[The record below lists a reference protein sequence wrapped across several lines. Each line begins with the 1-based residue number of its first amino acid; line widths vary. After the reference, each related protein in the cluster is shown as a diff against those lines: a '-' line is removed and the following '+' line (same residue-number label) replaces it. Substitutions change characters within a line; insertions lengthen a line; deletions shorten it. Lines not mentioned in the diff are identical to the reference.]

1 MARLAVP
8 RQQRILAYH
17 RTDELG
23 TRLVASRGTRT
34 LTTCVSHF
42 FFIFGVFRPVFG
54 GIAVL
59 EIDWDIHTCRYQ
71 TPESFCLLLCFI
83 VFFSVFLVCLFFC
96 LFVCFFVFFLFFVF
110 FGYVPLSV
118 SRLLFDV

>member
-1 MARLAVP
+1 M
-8 RQQRILAYH
+8 
-17 RTDELG
+17 
-23 TRLVASRGTRT
+23 
-34 LTTCVSHF
+34 
-42 FFIFGVFRPVFG
+42 FG

-83 VFFSVFLVCLFFC
+83 VFFSVFFGLFVF
-96 LFVCFFVFFLFFVF
+96 LFVCFFFVFFLFFVF